1 MPPAAA
7 SHKKREAVTQDSE
20 SSNLPTPAA
29 PAQTPINA
37 PSLAQLYRRY
47 SGWLTGVLR
56 KRYGAQVAEDLVQE
70 TYLRLAPYQ
79 AIQDIRYPR
88 ALLAQVASNLARDQ
102 HRRTMAVART
112 VGALAIDQ
120 SMGEI
125 ASDAD
130 QLETLLYKQI
140 LLGMPRGYRDVYVL
154 NRFGGLTYAEIA
166 NHCGLSVKAVEWR
179 MSQALAYCA
188 KHLRD

>member
-7 SHKKREAVTQDSE
+7 SHRKREAVTQGSNTSNTSPPGE
-20 SSNLPTPAA
+20 SPAVA
-29 PAQTPINA
+29 IDA

-47 SGWLTGVLR
+47 AGWLTAILR
-56 KRYGAQVAEDLVQE
+56 KRYGADAADDLVQE

-79 AIQDIRYPR
+79 ANHDIRHPK
-88 ALLAQVASNLARDQ
+88 ALLSQVASNLARDQ
-102 HRRTMAVART
+102 HRRTMTAART
-112 VGALAIDQ
+112 IGALAIDR
-120 SMGEI
+120 SPGELT
-125 ASDAD
+125 SQAD
-130 QLETLLYKQI
+130 QLETLLYRQI
-140 LLGMPRGYRDVYVL
+140 LLGMPRGYRDVYLL

-166 NHCGLSVKAVEWR
+166 NHCGLSVKVVEWR

>member
-7 SHKKREAVTQDSE
+7 SHRKREAVTQGSKTSNTSPPSE
-20 SSNLPTPAA
+20 SAA
-29 PAQTPINA
+29 VAIDA

-47 SGWLTGVLR
+47 AGWLTAILR
-56 KRYGAQVAEDLVQE
+56 KRYGAEAADDLVQE

-79 AIQDIRYPR
+79 AAHEIRHPR

-102 HRRTMAVART
+102 HRRNSAAART
-112 VGALAIDQ
+112 IGALAVDHP
-120 SMGEI
+120 MGEP
-125 ASDAD
+125 ASAAD

>member
-7 SHKKREAVTQDSE
+7 SHRKREAVTQGSDTSNTSPPSE
-20 SSNLPTPAA
+20 SGAVA
-29 PAQTPINA
+29 IDA

-47 SGWLTGVLR
+47 AGWLTAILR
-56 KRYGAQVAEDLVQE
+56 RRYGPDTADDLVQE

-79 AIQDIRYPR
+79 ANHDIRHPK

-102 HRRTMAVART
+102 HRRTAAAART
-112 VGALAIDQ
+112 VGALAVENTV
-120 SMGEI
+120 GEP
-125 ASDAD
+125 ASAAD

-166 NHCGLSVKAVEWR
+166 NHYGLSVKAVEWR